1 MSHHDAM
8 VNPSPHTESEEYKDV
23 LRTTFDT
30 YARGWHQRMANHVY
44 AMRYRGVEQMIA
56 PLGVSSALDIG
67 CGTGDY
73 AQLFDP
79 ARVRYLGIDIS
90 EKMVAECKR
99 LYPQHQFAVADG
111 DAIDAPGDSVDL
123 VLSVG
128 VLEYLPDP
136 VSHLREL
143 ARVTRPG
150 GSIVATVQNGSNR
163 SRSFDRPIRALLD
176 SGPVK
181 ALRKAL
187 GRPVDARKVAR
198 DGSVK
203 DSRIVH
209 HKTTVDDMR
218 AMATAAGVKLVESMH
233 VSLYVLPELIPGAAL
248 VNSAL
253 SRMLSCRAGWEW
265 LRRPTGLVLII
276 RFEKPRA

>member
-1 MSHHDAM
+1 MTTL
-8 VNPSPHTESEEYKDV
+8 PQGSEAEYKEV
-23 LRTTFDT
+23 LRATFDT

-44 AMRYRGVEQMIA
+44 AMRYRAVERMIA
-56 PLGVSSALDIG
+56 PLRVSSAVDVG

-79 ARVRYLGIDIS
+79 ERVRYFGVDIS

-99 LYPQHQFAVADG
+99 LFPKHRFAVADG
-111 DAIDAPGDSVDL
+111 DNIEAPDNSVDL
-123 VLSVG
+123 VLSIG

-136 VSHLREL
+136 VGHLKEL

-150 GSIVATVQNGSNR
+150 GSIVAAVQNGSNV
-163 SRSFDRPIRALLD
+163 SRRLDRPIRTLLD
-176 SGPVK
+176 SAVGKGV
-181 ALRKAL
+181 RRML
-187 GRPVDARKVAR
+187 GRPVDAVRVSQ

-209 HKTTVDDMR
+209 LKTTADDMR
-218 AMATAAGVKLVESMH
+218 VMGQAAGVRLVESMH
-233 VSLYVLPELIPGAAL
+233 VSLYVAPELIPGMRL

-253 SRMLSCRAGWEW
+253 SRALSCRSGWEW
-265 LRRPTGLVLII
+265 FRRPTGLVLIA
-276 RFEKPRA
+276 RFEKA